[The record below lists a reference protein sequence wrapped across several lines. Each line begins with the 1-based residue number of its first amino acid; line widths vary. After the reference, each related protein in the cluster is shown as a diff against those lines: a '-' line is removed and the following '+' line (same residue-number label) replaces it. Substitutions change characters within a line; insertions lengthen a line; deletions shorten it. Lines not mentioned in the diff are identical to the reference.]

1 LPDGAAGMMQRT
13 HRAALFL
20 QVPRHDPGPSARC
33 SPIANQPEAMMSS
46 VREKLNEIIAEFAGA
61 KPEDVAAA
69 HSLSEIQVDSITML
83 GIVDEIEEFFG
94 IKIDVAGDFNFDMSM
109 ADFEKLISDLVAK
122 KNA

>member
-1 LPDGAAGMMQRT
+1 
-13 HRAALFL
+13 
-20 QVPRHDPGPSARC
+20 
-33 SPIANQPEAMMSS
+33 MSS

-94 IKIDVAGDFNFDMSM
+94 IKIDVAGNFNFDMSM
-109 ADFEKLISDLVAK
+109 NDFETLISDLVAK